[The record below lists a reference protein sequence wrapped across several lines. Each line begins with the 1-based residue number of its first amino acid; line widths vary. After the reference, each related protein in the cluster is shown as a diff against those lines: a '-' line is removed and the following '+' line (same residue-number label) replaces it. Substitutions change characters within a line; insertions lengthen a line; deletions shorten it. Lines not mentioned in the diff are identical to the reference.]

1 MITFS
6 LNPDLQTSKIDQI
19 SNITR
24 TIDEKEPSSTYWLHK
39 SSWLSL

>member
-24 TIDEKEPSSTYWLHK
+24 TIDEKEPS
-39 SSWLSL
+39 